1 MCRLSFLFLEAPII
15 ALLGVLM
22 PILGEEQSIFLSTK
36 DGSFPQSIFVIKEI
50 ILFELTQFVFGKEVL
65 FQQGNSVCIT

>member
-1 MCRLSFLFLEAPII
+1 MFLEAPII

-50 ILFELTQFVFGKEVL
+50 ILFELTQFVFGKEAL